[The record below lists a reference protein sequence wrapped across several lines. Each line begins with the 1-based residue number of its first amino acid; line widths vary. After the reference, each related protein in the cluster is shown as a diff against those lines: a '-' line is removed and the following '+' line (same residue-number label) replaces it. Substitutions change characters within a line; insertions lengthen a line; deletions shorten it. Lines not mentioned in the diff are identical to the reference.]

1 MKSVSMCF
9 SPTGGGEKIA
19 QAIRR
24 GMDGNLDEGMEP
36 YLFVIPVYGG
46 HMPVPARECFEK
58 VCVTD
63 NRPAILVAV
72 YGNRAFE
79 RALVDLEDFV
89 CERGFCPIAA
99 AAFVCEHSY
108 STADTPIAAGRPD
121 EADLQ
126 AAEDFGRRVR
136 EKLLAGSLSPIH
148 AADLQ
153 DEPSPEASVK
163 KFVAFVQSFRT
174 RQAVAP
180 QKPVPSLDKDLC
192 SGCGI
197 CVSACPVGAIQE
209 DLSVDA
215 ARCIN
220 CCACVKACPAG
231 ARSFRTPFA
240 RPLSECFSVRKSP
253 RWLL

>member
-1 MKSVSMCF
+1 MKSVCMCF

-19 QAIRR
+19 KAIRR
-24 GMDGNLDEGMEP
+24 GMLGHLDEGMEP

-46 HMPVPARECFEK
+46 HMPVPARECFAK

-79 RALVDLEDFV
+79 HALVDLEDFV
-89 CERGFCPIAA
+89 RGRGFNPMAA

-108 STADTPIAAGRPD
+108 STAETPIAAGRPD

-136 EKLLAGSLSPIH
+136 EKLLAGDLSPIH

-153 DEPSPEASVK
+153 DEPSPKASVE
-163 KFVAFVQSFRT
+163 KFVAFVRSFRT
-174 RQAVAP
+174 QQATAP
-180 QKPVPSLDKDLC
+180 QKPVPALDQGLC
-192 SGCGI
+192 SGCGT
-197 CVSACPVGAIQE
+197 CVSACPVGAVQE

-215 ARCIN
+215 ARCIH

-240 RPLSECFSVRKSP
+240 GLLSECFSMRKSP

>member
-19 QAIRR
+19 KAIRR

-63 NRPAILVAV
+63 NRPAILAAV

-108 STADTPIAAGRPD
+108 STADTPRKISGV
-121 EADLQ
+121 
-126 AAEDFGRRVR
+126 AELPSARRSDAK
-136 EKLLAGSLSPIH
+136 KLYRN
-148 AADLQ
+148 
-153 DEPSPEASVK
+153 
-163 KFVAFVQSFRT
+163 VALM
-174 RQAVAP
+174 P
-180 QKPVPSLDKDLC
+180 QK
-192 SGCGI
+192 I
-197 CVSACPVGAIQE
+197 TH
-209 DLSVDA
+209 
-215 ARCIN
+215 R
-220 CCACVKACPAG
+220 
-231 ARSFRTPFA
+231 
-240 RPLSECFSVRKSP
+240 
-253 RWLL
+253 